1 MSKTIQKFIERLGW
15 NVNDY
20 SWDGHSHL
28 FYVDEPDDL
37 AHQFENLRLAF
48 KATTSLGAERTFPM
62 LRRAGDELIL
72 VVLPQPSFDLNRSK
86 SKIFAYHHLLP
97 SIPTETHSLPEESL

>member
-15 NVNDY
+15 KVNDY

-28 FYVDEPDDL
+28 FYVDEPDDID
-37 AHQFENLRLAF
+37 HQFENLRLAF

-62 LRRAGDELIL
+62 LRRVGDELIL
-72 VVLPQPSFDLNRSK
+72 VVLPQPSFDYVK
-86 SKIFAYHHLLP
+86 
-97 SIPTETHSLPEESL
+97 